1 MEAPRYPHDKVADF
15 ATRVFSGLGLPEA
28 DARTIAD
35 DLVEA
40 DLRGLASHGVAR
52 IPIYSRRIREGVINP
67 TPKVTV
73 EEVTP
78 VARLVS
84 GDDGMGFIVAHRAMD
99 EAIGIAKTFG
109 VGLVAVKRSTHFGM
123 AALYV
128 QQAMR
133 AGQIG
138 LAFTTSSPALPV
150 WGGRSVFL
158 GAAPLAVGAPGQ
170 SGPGYLLD
178 MAMTVIARGKIRL
191 AAQRGEP
198 IPEGLALDAEGNPTT
213 DAKKAFEGVCLPM
226 GGPKGAALSMMMD
239 VLAGVFTGSAFGGE
253 VRSLYFDFEAPQDVG
268 HLLVALDP
276 GLFVGEAFGP
286 RMDELAARVKELP
299 RAAGFDEIMMPGEPE
314 DRRAQENRQRG
325 IVITEDVMAQL
336 REEAERFGV
345 ALFAS

>member
-1 MEAPRYPHDKVADF
+1 
-15 ATRVFSGLGLPEA
+15 
-28 DARTIAD
+28 
-35 DLVEA
+35 
-40 DLRGLASHGVAR
+40 
-52 IPIYSRRIREGVINP
+52 
-67 TPKVTV
+67 
-73 EEVTP
+73 
-78 VARLVS
+78 
-84 GDDGMGFIVAHRAMD
+84 
-99 EAIGIAKTFG
+99 
-109 VGLVAVKRSTHFGM
+109 
-123 AALYV
+123 
-128 QQAMR
+128 
-133 AGQIG
+133 
-138 LAFTTSSPALPV
+138 
-150 WGGRSVFL
+150 
-158 GAAPLAVGAPGQ
+158 
-170 SGPGYLLD
+170 

-286 RMDELAARVKELP
+286 RMDELAERVKGLP

-314 DRRAQENRQRG
+314 DRRAQDNRQRG

-336 REEAERFGV
+336 REEAERFRV

>member
-1 MEAPRYPHDKVADF
+1 M
-15 ATRVFSGLGLPEA
+15 
-28 DARTIAD
+28 
-35 DLVEA
+35 
-40 DLRGLASHGVAR
+40 ASA
-52 IPIYSRRIREGVINP
+52 S
-67 TPKVTV
+67 
-73 EEVTP
+73 
-78 VARLVS
+78 
-84 GDDGMGFIVAHRAMD
+84 
-99 EAIGIAKTFG
+99 
-109 VGLVAVKRSTHFGM
+109 VAVKRSTHFGM

-268 HLLVALDP
+268 HSP
-276 GLFVGEAFGP
+276 GG
-286 RMDELAARVKELP
+286 ARSRPVRRRRP
-299 RAAGFDEIMMPGEPE
+299 SARAWMSWRHG
-314 DRRAQENRQRG
+314 
-325 IVITEDVMAQL
+325 
-336 REEAERFGV
+336 
-345 ALFAS
+345 